1 MTTKIRSF
9 VSDFKRRFSRGASS
23 RRPLS
28 PQEEIARLR
37 RQVAGLERRNAELAE
52 ENIGL
57 SGYVRFLTG
66 KCIKF
71 ELSRLIAQ
79 VEKGEV
85 IA

>member
-9 VSDFKRRFSRGASS
+9 VSDFKRRFSRS

-37 RQVAGLERRNAELAE
+37 RQVASLERRNAELAE
-52 ENIGL
+52 ENF
-57 SGYVRFLTG
+57 SQAGYIRFLTG
-66 KCIKF
+66 KCIAF
-71 ELSRLIAQ
+71 EIATLVRR

>member
-37 RQVAGLERRNAELAE
+37 RQVASLERRNAELAE
-52 ENIGL
+52 ENL
-57 SGYVRFLTG
+57 SQAGYIRFLTG
-66 KCIKF
+66 KCITF
-71 ELSRLIAQ
+71 EIACLVRR